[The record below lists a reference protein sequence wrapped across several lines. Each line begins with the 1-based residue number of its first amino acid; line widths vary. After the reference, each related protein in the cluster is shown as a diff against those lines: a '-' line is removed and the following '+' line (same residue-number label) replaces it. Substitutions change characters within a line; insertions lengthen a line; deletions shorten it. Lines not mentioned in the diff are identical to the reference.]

1 MDTNTY
7 KAREALYLMSELLKD
22 QKMDLSAS
30 LRKDD
35 EILKMLMQSA
45 YQSVFEE
52 RERTGCDIFD

>member
-35 EILKMLMQSA
+35 EMLKILMQNA

-52 RERTGCDIFD
+52 RERTGCDVFD